1 MGKITYDNKVKIN
14 ELTDVPAIN
23 KVQDVDMNEIKTSVN
38 TIYDALGLGTDT
50 FSTSTSYVVGDM
62 VIYNGTIYK
71 CINATSGAWN
81 PVDWSLV
88 SFLSMIYPVG
98 SIYMSVN
105 STDPSLLFGGTWEQ
119 LEDRFLL
126 GASSTYSA
134 GSTGGGATT
143 GSASGNTG
151 STTLTINQMPAHTH
165 RPSLYDAGLKT
176 LVGGLNW
183 TSPTSKLS
191 GYWGTGATETG
202 GYIERVGG
210 GKGHTHTLN
219 NHTHTN
225 MPPYLAVYM
234 WERIS

>member
-1 MGKITYDNKVKIN
+1 MGKITYNDKVKIN

-38 TIYDALGLGTDT
+38 TIYDALGTGEDT
-50 FSTSTSYVVGDM
+50 YSTSTSYVVGDM
-62 VIYNGTIYK
+62 VIYNGMIYK
-71 CINATSGAWN
+71 CTNATSGAWN
-81 PVDWSLV
+81 PVDWSSV

-98 SIYMSVN
+98 SIYISVN
-105 STDPSLLFGGTWEQ
+105 STDPSLLFGGTWVQ

-126 GASSTYSA
+126 GASSTYLA
-134 GSTGGGATT
+134 GSTGGGTTT
-143 GSASGNTG
+143 GKASGNTG
-151 STTLTINQMPAHTH
+151 STTLTVEQIPSHTH
-165 RPSLYDAGLKT
+165 TATVNMLG
-176 LVGGLNW
+176 
-183 TSPTSKLS
+183 
-191 GYWGTGATETG
+191 GTGTVANLNTTG
-202 GYIERVGG
+202 GSWNYSKSFLNNTGG